1 MIGGRVL
8 HRKKR
13 GHHGHTSR
21 KKVSVSQKFGVLDS
35 YTYTA
40 NEVKVSVVIER
51 LESEFVPHYRTS
63 LHALSP
69 TTQLVLERIRQELI
83 NTLELGPIDV
93 AERKDPL
100 GMDPQM
106 KETIA
111 RLVKKY
117 FPDTDEKTLA
127 FFAAMVLQ
135 RSFGLG
141 EMEALM
147 HDNNLEEVAV
157 NGASEP
163 VWVYHRSWG
172 WLKTNIQI
180 QSEEKIRQYATMIG
194 RKVGRQLNILEPL
207 MDANMDTG
215 DRVNATLAPLS
226 TQGNTITL
234 RKFASK
240 PWTIT
245 DMIANKTIT
254 VEAAALIW
262 EAIQYELSILI
273 AGGTATGKTSFLN
286 SLSALFPPNQRIIT
300 IEDTRELQLP
310 KFLQWIPMV
319 TRLANQEGKG
329 SVEMLDLLVN
339 SLRMRPDRIIVGEI
353 RRKREAE
360 VLFEAIHTGHSVYAT
375 VHANNAQETVTRL
388 TNPPIDLPKTMLP
401 ALSMIVV
408 QYRNRRSGIR
418 RTFQIAEI
426 TKDADPNVLMQYD
439 LIHDRMRQMHKSTS
453 LLQTLHL
460 YTGISPKELRRHLK
474 EKESILNLLVQKKVN
489 DVDAVGQVMAKYYTG
504 GADAVRKFLA

>member
-1 MIGGRVL
+1 MHKVV
-8 HRKKR
+8 HRSHA
-13 GHHGHTSR
+13 HHKPAAGKET
-21 KKVSVSQKFGVLDS
+21 FGVLDS
-35 YTYTA
+35 YNYVA
-40 NEVKVSVVIER
+40 NDVKVSVTIER
-51 LESEFVPHYRTS
+51 LESDFVPHYRTS
-63 LHALSP
+63 LHSLSP

-83 NTLELGPIDV
+83 STLELGPIDV
-93 AERKDPL
+93 AERRDPL

-127 FFAAMVLQ
+127 FFSAMVLQ

-157 NGASEP
+157 NSSTEP
-163 VWVYHRSWG
+163 VWVYHRKWG

-245 DMIANKTIT
+245 DMIMNKTIT
-254 VEAAALIW
+254 VSAAALIW
-262 EAIQYELSILI
+262 EAIQYELSVLI

-375 VHANNAQETVTRL
+375 VHANNAQETITRL
-388 TNPPIDLPKTMLP
+388 TNPPIELPKSMLP

-408 QYRNRRSGIR
+408 QYRNRRTGIR

-426 TKDADPNVLMQYD
+426 TKESDPNVLMQYD
-439 LIHDRMRQMHKSTS
+439 IQHDKMKPMHKSIS
-453 LLQTLHL
+453 LMQTLHL
-460 YTGISPKELRRHLK
+460 YTGISPKELHRHLA
-474 EKESILNLLVQKKVN
+474 EKESILNLLVQKKIN
-489 DVDAVGQVMAKYYTG
+489 DVDEVGKIMAKYYTG
-504 GADAVRKFLA
+504 GAEAVRKYVNGSAH